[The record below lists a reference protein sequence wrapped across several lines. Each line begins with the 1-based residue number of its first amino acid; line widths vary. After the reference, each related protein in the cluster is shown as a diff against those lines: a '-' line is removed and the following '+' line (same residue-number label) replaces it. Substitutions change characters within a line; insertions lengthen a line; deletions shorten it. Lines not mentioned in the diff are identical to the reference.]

1 MTWSLHDLTEE
12 QREIQSLAREFAQRE
27 IAPFA
32 AKWDEDAYFEPSL
45 VKKFGELGF
54 LGMLIPEEFD
64 GLGVDT
70 STYLLALEEI
80 AAVDALSL
88 IHI

>member
-1 MTWSLHDLTEE
+1 MPPDGSVAKPAADSTTTNSRVTWSLHDLTEE

-32 AKWDEDAYFEPSL
+32 ARWDEDAYFEPSL

-54 LGMLIPEEFD
+54 LGML
-64 GLGVDT
+64 
-70 STYLLALEEI
+70 LLF
-80 AAVDALSL
+80 VSRSF
-88 IHI
+88 